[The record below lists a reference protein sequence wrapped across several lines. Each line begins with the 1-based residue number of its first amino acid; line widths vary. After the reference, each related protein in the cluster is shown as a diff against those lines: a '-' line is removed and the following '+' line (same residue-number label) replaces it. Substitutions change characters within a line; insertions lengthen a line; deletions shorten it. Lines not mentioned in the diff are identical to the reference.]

1 MAAQRHLRL
10 VPGSGDAL
18 PSPALQA
25 PEITAS
31 APRTKSGRAILK
43 FDRVGFAYG
52 SRKILDNVSF
62 EVEQGEIVSLLGP
75 SGCGKTTILNLI
87 AGFLMPTS
95 GFCLAG
101 GREIAGPGPDRGV
114 VFQSA
119 ALFDWMTVAENIA
132 FSQRCARKGRRE
144 REAIAKEMGAL
155 VGLGDRLDAYP
166 YELSGGMRQRVGL
179 ARVLAAK
186 PTVMLMDEPFS
197 ALDVQTREALQEEL
211 LRIQQ
216 HTGATIVFITH
227 SIDEAIFLGHRV
239 FLASSL
245 ATGTF
250 EEYAVALPQPRDD
263 PENRLHPEFI
273 RLREIIYRRM
283 RNRGPRASEAGA
295 P

>member
-1 MAAQRHLRL
+1 MSAQRSLRL
-10 VPGSGDAL
+10 VSVEGGSTAL
-18 PSPALQA
+18 
-25 PEITAS
+25 TAS
-31 APRTKSGRAILK
+31 ARRTGSGRPSLK
-43 FDRVGFAYG
+43 FDRVGFSYG
-52 SRKILDNVSF
+52 SRRILDNVSF
-62 EVEQGEIVSLLGP
+62 EVERGEIVSLLGP

-95 GFCLAG
+95 GVCLAA

-119 ALFDWMTVAENIA
+119 ALFDWMTVGENIA
-132 FSQRCARKGRRE
+132 FSLRCAHKGRRE
-144 REAIAKEMGAL
+144 RQAIAEEMGAL
-155 VGLGDRLDAYP
+155 VGLADRLGAYP

-197 ALDVQTREALQEEL
+197 ALDVQTRETLQEEL
-211 LRIQQ
+211 LRIQR

-239 FLASSL
+239 FLATAL
-245 ATGTF
+245 ASGAFDEFT
-250 EEYAVALPQPRDD
+250 VALPDPRDD

-283 RNRGPRASEAGA
+283 RKGSGHGTNAGVQ
-295 P
+295 

>member
-1 MAAQRHLRL
+1 MRL
-10 VPGSGDAL
+10 VPADGGPPVAAASARRAGSGR
-18 PSPALQA
+18 PS
-25 PEITAS
+25 
-31 APRTKSGRAILK
+31 LK
-43 FDRVGFAYG
+43 FDRVGFSYG
-52 SRKILDNVSF
+52 NRGILDNVSF
-62 EVEQGEIVSLLGP
+62 EVEPGEIVSLLGP

-87 AGFLMPTS
+87 AGFLTPTS
-95 GFCLAG
+95 GVCLAA

-132 FSQRCARKGRRE
+132 FSLRCAHKSRRE
-144 REAIAKEMGAL
+144 RQAIAEEMGAL
-155 VGLGDRLDAYP
+155 VGLADRLGAYP

-197 ALDVQTREALQEEL
+197 ALDVQTRETLQEEL
-211 LRIQQ
+211 LRIQR

-227 SIDEAIFLGHRV
+227 SIDEAIYLGQRV
-239 FLASSL
+239 FLATSL
-245 ATGTF
+245 ATGAYDEF
-250 EEYAVALPQPRDD
+250 AVALPEPRDD

-283 RNRGPRASEAGA
+283 RSGSGQGNKAGGR
-295 P
+295 